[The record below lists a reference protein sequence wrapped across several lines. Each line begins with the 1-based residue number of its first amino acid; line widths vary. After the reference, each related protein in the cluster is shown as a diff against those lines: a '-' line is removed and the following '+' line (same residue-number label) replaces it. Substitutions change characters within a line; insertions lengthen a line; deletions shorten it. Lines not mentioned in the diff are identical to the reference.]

1 MSNSINQ
8 AMSLAGHQR
17 LARVIHLTLAA
28 PLVVFLI
35 LCYLVIPLLP
45 PTDKQITFMPFF
57 LGFSLICAVVV
68 DSLTFMR
75 LRVHLHPLPKK
86 LLRLPPS
93 KEDVKKG
100 WTLGVISWILANLY
114 VALGAFEAIGTR
126 DFSKM
131 IPFFILGCISL
142 IRCRPRLQMFIAPL
156 KIDETQ
162 RDSELKESDIEFNVN
177 TDESGDLK

>member
-1 MSNSINQ
+1 MSDSTHQ

-35 LCYLVIPLLP
+35 LCYLIIPLLP
-45 PTDKQITFMPFF
+45 PTEKNITFMPFF
-57 LGFSLICAVVV
+57 LGFSLLCSVVV

-86 LLRLPPS
+86 LLRFPPLP
-93 KEDVKKG
+93 KDVKRG
-100 WTLGVISWILANLY
+100 WTLGIVSWILANLY
-114 VALGAFEAIGTR
+114 VVLGAFEAIGTR
-126 DFSKM
+126 NFSNI
-131 IPFFILGCISL
+131 IPFFLLGCISL

-156 KIDETQ
+156 PLQ
-162 RDSELKESDIEFNVN
+162 SEELSK
-177 TDESGDLK
+177 T